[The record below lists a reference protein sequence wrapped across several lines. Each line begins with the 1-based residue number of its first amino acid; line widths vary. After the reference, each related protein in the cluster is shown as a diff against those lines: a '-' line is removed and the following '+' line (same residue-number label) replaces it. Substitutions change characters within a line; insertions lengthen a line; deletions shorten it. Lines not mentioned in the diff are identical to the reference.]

1 MKKLVM
7 IGVVSIILG
16 VVVGVFTTIGV
27 GAIVAIAV
35 FSLISMFMRE
45 RPEVA
50 KQDQILVEGNEDF
63 ILN

>member
-1 MKKLVM
+1 M